1 MHKVITF
8 NKYIQVHLGFRRKR
22 GWTILVFD
30 YNHYLRRREMPDRVG
45 HDGKRVGSDNKT
57 DGMNRHIYRLVAA
70 VLAAIT
76 IVSCNGA
83 RKSETFRVLED
94 VDSYIEARP
103 DSALAVLEGIDKSE
117 LTSKELEAKY
127 ALLLSQALD
136 KNYIDLQSDSVIAP
150 AVRYY
155 ENHGTPDER
164 LLTHYYRGVIYLNDG
179 DRESAMESYIK
190 AERYVDECRDYG
202 VIARL
207 YTAKMNLY
215 RYAYDFASAL
225 EQEEIAS
232 SYFLKD
238 KDTIRYISTLNTIT
252 GLKMQLGQYSEAYQ
266 YLDKIKSLWNNLDE
280 YQKSIYYSN
289 MLHLSK
295 SDSVLNTGSILKE
308 YVSEISNHQYADWL
322 NIANAYISVSDYQSA
337 SDAIDRYIEYG
348 GIANAPYYWTLAL
361 LYEGLKEYEKS
372 NSAYKEY
379 FKITGEEN
387 VVILESD
394 TKFIEE
400 RHKKEIELIDAEHS
414 KERITLISIIAILC
428 AVIIIYLIRKQ
439 LQIRTAEKKQL
450 EIEKKRYEQLYA
462 DAIAERDAL
471 TKMIEDSSVK
481 DETKAVIRERLEVLN
496 KVIISHITDTSSANK
511 KAFQELD
518 ALVANRDSFIES
530 TRLTIEG
537 NNPEFIAAL
546 KKQGL
551 TDEEINICCLYVIGL
566 KGKDIKSYTSQPRLY
581 IQSAEIRHKLGLTEN
596 DTNLAIHLRNML
608 EK

>member
-1 MHKVITF
+1 
-8 NKYIQVHLGFRRKR
+8 
-22 GWTILVFD
+22 
-30 YNHYLRRREMPDRVG
+30 MPDRVG
-45 HDGKRVGSDNKT
+45 HDNKT
-57 DGMNRHIYRLVAA
+57 NVGQEDKTNGMNRYIYKVFAA
-70 VLAAIT
+70 VLTAIT
-76 IVSCNGA
+76 IFSCKDVRN
-83 RKSETFRVLED
+83 SEVYRLLTD
-94 VDSYIEARP
+94 VDSYIESRP
-103 DSALAVLEGIDKSE
+103 DSALAVLEGIDKAE
-117 LTSKELEAKY
+117 LTTNELEAKY
-127 ALLLSQALD
+127 ALLMSMALD

-215 RYAYDFASAL
+215 QYAYDFASAL

-238 KDTIRYISTLNTIT
+238 NDTIRYISTLNTIT

-400 RHKKEIELIDAEHS
+400 RHRKEIELLDAEHS

-439 LQIRTAEKKQL
+439 LKIRTAEKKQL

-511 KAFQELD
+511 KAFQELE
-518 ALVANRDSFIES
+518 ALVADRDSFIVS

-551 TDEEINICCLYVIGL
+551 TDEEINICCLYIIGL

-608 EK
+608 EKEVC

>member
-1 MHKVITF
+1 
-8 NKYIQVHLGFRRKR
+8 
-22 GWTILVFD
+22 
-30 YNHYLRRREMPDRVG
+30 
-45 HDGKRVGSDNKT
+45 
-57 DGMNRHIYRLVAA
+57 MNRHIYRFIAA

-76 IVSCNGA
+76 IVSCYDG
-83 RKSETFRVLED
+83 RKSETYRLLKD
-94 VDSYIEARP
+94 VESYMEARP
-103 DSALAVLEGIDKSE
+103 DSALAMLEGIDKSE

-136 KNYIDLQSDSVIAP
+136 KNYIDLQSDSVIVP

-387 VVILESD
+387 VDILESD

-400 RHKKEIELIDAEHS
+400 RHKKEIELLDAEHS
-414 KERITLISIIAILC
+414 KERIMFISIIAILC
-428 AVIIIYLIRKQ
+428 AVIVIYLIRQQ
-439 LQIRTAEKKQL
+439 LKIRTAEKKQL

-511 KAFQELD
+511 KAYQELE
-518 ALVANRDSFIES
+518 ALVADKESFIES

-566 KGKDIKSYTSQPRLY
+566 KGKDIKAYTSQPRLY

-596 DTNLAIHLRNML
+596 DTNLSIYLKEML
-608 EK
+608 GMEVC

>member
-1 MHKVITF
+1 
-8 NKYIQVHLGFRRKR
+8 
-22 GWTILVFD
+22 
-30 YNHYLRRREMPDRVG
+30 
-45 HDGKRVGSDNKT
+45 
-57 DGMNRHIYRLVAA
+57 MNRHIYRLVAA
-70 VLAAIT
+70 VLTAIT

-136 KNYIDLQSDSVIAP
+136 KNYIDLQSDSIIAP
-150 AVRYY
+150 AVNYY
-155 ENHGTPDER
+155 KYHGTDDER
-164 LLTHYYRGVIYLNDG
+164 FRTLYYAGRVYQNAG
-179 DRESAMESYIK
+179 DIEAAMEK
-190 AERYVDECRDYG
+190 FVEAEHHISNQTDKTIV
-202 VIARL
+202 ARL
-207 YTAKMNLY
+207 FKAKMVAYQDIFDYKSAITQAHKAAEYYLSARDSL
-215 RYAYDFASAL
+215 RYL
-225 EQEEIAS
+225 
-232 SYFLKD
+232 
-238 KDTIRYISTLNTIT
+238 STLNSIVILY
-252 GLKMQLGQYSEAYQ
+252 GQLDDKESERK
-266 YLDKIKSLWNNLDE
+266 YLDLLS
-280 YQKSIYYSN
+280 SN
-289 MLHLSK
+289 RHLMN
-295 SDSVLNTGSILKE
+295 DSQLNTYYAVMLNSSLRDSQEIVSGILSDYLSTVTDASIIK
-308 YVSEISNHQYADWL
+308 WL
-322 NIANAYISVSDYQSA
+322 AIANAYIVLDNYPA
-337 SDAIDRYIEYG
+337 AVNALDNYILYG
-348 GIANAPYYWTLAL
+348 GIKDPAYNWISAT
-361 LYEGLKEYEKS
+361 LYEKLGEYDKALNFYKS
-372 NSAYKEY
+372 YLQQTDEADLLI
-379 FKITGEEN
+379 F
-387 VVILESD
+387 ESD

-428 AVIIIYLIRKQ
+428 AVIVIYLIRKQ

-511 KAFQELD
+511 KAFQELE
-518 ALVANRDSFIES
+518 ALISDRDSFIES

-537 NNPEFIAAL
+537 NNPGFITAL
-546 KKQGL
+546 REAGL

-566 KGKDIKSYTSQPRLY
+566 KGKDIKTYTNQSRLY

-596 DTNLAIHLRNML
+596 DTNLSIHLRNMC
-608 EK
+608 ENEVC

>member
-1 MHKVITF
+1 
-8 NKYIQVHLGFRRKR
+8 
-22 GWTILVFD
+22 
-30 YNHYLRRREMPDRVG
+30 
-45 HDGKRVGSDNKT
+45 
-57 DGMNRHIYRLVAA
+57 MNRHIYRLVAA

-76 IVSCNGA
+76 IVSCNDA
-83 RKSETFRVLED
+83 RKSETFRLLED

-136 KNYIDLQSDSVIAP
+136 KNYIDLQSDSIIAP

-400 RHKKEIELIDAEHS
+400 RHQKEIQLLESERNT
-414 KERITLISIIAILC
+414 ERITLISIIAILC
-428 AVIIIYLIRKQ
+428 AFIIIYFIRKQ
-439 LQIRTAEKKQL
+439 LKIRTAEKRQL
-450 EIEKKRYEQLYA
+450 EIEKQKYEQLYA
-462 DAIAERDAL
+462 DAVSERDAL
-471 TKMIEDSSVK
+471 TKMVEDANVK

-511 KAFQELD
+511 KAFQELE
-518 ALVANRDSFIES
+518 ALVADRDSFIES

-551 TDEEINICCLYVIGL
+551 TDEEINICCLYIIGL
-566 KGKDIKSYTSQPRLY
+566 KGKDIKAYTSQPRLY

-608 EK
+608 EKEVC

>member
-1 MHKVITF
+1 
-8 NKYIQVHLGFRRKR
+8 
-22 GWTILVFD
+22 
-30 YNHYLRRREMPDRVG
+30 
-45 HDGKRVGSDNKT
+45 
-57 DGMNRHIYRLVAA
+57 MNRHIYRLVAA

-76 IVSCNGA
+76 IVSCNDA

-136 KNYIDLQSDSVIAP
+136 KNYIDLQSDSIIAP

-164 LLTHYYRGVIYLNDG
+164 LKMYYYSGRIKQNSGDYEGAMEMFVKGESYGDECTDKVLLGRLYAAKQYVYQETINYPSAIPNAQLAADAFLEAEDVHNYLLKINDLAILYQLTHDDIKHAECMNIIKENWDILTDKHKSHYYTILLNPYSNAENPDELISEYLSEVKDSSLIIWSGLSNAYL
-179 DRESAMESYIK
+179 RLNQPESVLQVLEYSLKYNQ
-190 AERYVDECRDYG
+190 DEKD
-202 VIARL
+202 A
-207 YTAKMNLY
+207 
-215 RYAYDFASAL
+215 AYYFSQASAY
-225 EQEEIAS
+225 E
-232 SYFLKD
+232 
-238 KDTIRYISTLNTIT
+238 
-252 GLKMQLGQYSEAYQ
+252 QLGESDEALAAYKK
-266 YLDKIKSLWNNLDE
+266 YVEITDANDLE
-280 YQKSIYYSN
+280 
-289 MLHLSK
+289 
-295 SDSVLNTGSILKE
+295 ILK
-308 YVSEISNHQYADWL
+308 A
-322 NIANAYISVSDYQSA
+322 
-337 SDAIDRYIEYG
+337 
-348 GIANAPYYWTLAL
+348 
-361 LYEGLKEYEKS
+361 
-372 NSAYKEY
+372 
-379 FKITGEEN
+379 
-387 VVILESD
+387 D

-400 RHKKEIELIDAEHS
+400 RHKKEIELLDAEHS

-428 AVIIIYLIRKQ
+428 AVIVIYLIRQQ
-439 LQIRTAEKKQL
+439 LKIRTAEKKQL

-471 TKMIEDSSVK
+471 TKMTEDSSVK

-511 KAFQELD
+511 KAFQELE
-518 ALVANRDSFIES
+518 ALISDRDSFIES

-566 KGKDIKSYTSQPRLY
+566 KGKDIKTYTNQSRLY

-596 DTNLAIHLRNML
+596 DTNLSIHLRNMC
-608 EK
+608 ENEVC

>member
-1 MHKVITF
+1 
-8 NKYIQVHLGFRRKR
+8 
-22 GWTILVFD
+22 
-30 YNHYLRRREMPDRVG
+30 MPDLVG
-45 HDGKRVGSDNKT
+45 HDGKRVGSDNKA

-136 KNYIDLQSDSVIAP
+136 KNYIDLQSDSIIAP
-150 AVRYY
+150 AVNYY
-155 ENHGTPDER
+155 KYHGTDDER
-164 LLTHYYRGVIYLNDG
+164 FRTLYYAGRVYQNAG
-179 DRESAMESYIK
+179 DIEAAMEK
-190 AERYVDECRDYG
+190 FVEAEHHISNQTDKTIV
-202 VIARL
+202 ARL
-207 YTAKMNLY
+207 FKAKMVAYQDIFDYKSAITQAHKAAEYYLSARDSL
-215 RYAYDFASAL
+215 RYL
-225 EQEEIAS
+225 
-232 SYFLKD
+232 
-238 KDTIRYISTLNTIT
+238 STLNSIVILY
-252 GLKMQLGQYSEAYQ
+252 GQLDDKESERK
-266 YLDKIKSLWNNLDE
+266 YLDLLS
-280 YQKSIYYSN
+280 SN
-289 MLHLSK
+289 RHLMN
-295 SDSVLNTGSILKE
+295 DSQLNTYYAVMLNSSLRDSQEIVSGILSDYLSTVTDASIIK
-308 YVSEISNHQYADWL
+308 WL
-322 NIANAYISVSDYQSA
+322 AIANAYIVLDNYPA
-337 SDAIDRYIEYG
+337 AVNALDNYILYG
-348 GIANAPYYWTLAL
+348 GIKDPAYNWISAT
-361 LYEGLKEYEKS
+361 LYEKLGEYDKALNFYKS
-372 NSAYKEY
+372 YLQQTDEADLLI
-379 FKITGEEN
+379 F
-387 VVILESD
+387 ESD

-428 AVIIIYLIRKQ
+428 AVIVIYLIRKQ

-511 KAFQELD
+511 KAFQELE
-518 ALVANRDSFIES
+518 ALISDRDSFIES

-537 NNPEFIAAL
+537 NNPGFITAL
-546 KKQGL
+546 REAGL

-566 KGKDIKSYTSQPRLY
+566 KGKDIKTYTNQSRLY

-596 DTNLAIHLRNML
+596 DTNLSIHLRNMC
-608 EK
+608 ENEVC

>member
-1 MHKVITF
+1 MACVYYTF
-8 NKYIQVHLGFRRKR
+8 SVTVKKQESEEI
-22 GWTILVFD
+22 
-30 YNHYLRRREMPDRVG
+30 
-45 HDGKRVGSDNKT
+45 
-57 DGMNRHIYRLVAA
+57 GMNRHIYRLVAA
-70 VLAAIT
+70 VLAAMT
-76 IVSCNGA
+76 IVSCNDA
-83 RKSETFRVLED
+83 RKSETYRVLED

-215 RYAYDFASAL
+215 QYAYDFASAL

-400 RHKKEIELIDAEHS
+400 RHRKEIELLDAEHS

-428 AVIIIYLIRKQ
+428 AVIIIYIIRRQ

-511 KAFQELD
+511 KAFQELE
-518 ALVANRDSFIES
+518 ALVADRDSFIES

-566 KGKDIKSYTSQPRLY
+566 KGKDIKAYTSQPRHY
-581 IQSAEIRHKLGLTEN
+581 NQSADIRHKLGLTEN
-596 DTNLAIHLRNML
+596 DTNLSIFLREML

>member
-1 MHKVITF
+1 
-8 NKYIQVHLGFRRKR
+8 
-22 GWTILVFD
+22 
-30 YNHYLRRREMPDRVG
+30 
-45 HDGKRVGSDNKT
+45 
-57 DGMNRHIYRLVAA
+57 MNRHIYRLVAA

-76 IVSCNGA
+76 IVSCYDA
-83 RKSETFRVLED
+83 RKSETYRLLED
-94 VDSYIEARP
+94 VESYMEARP

-136 KNYIDLQSDSVIAP
+136 KNYIDLQSDSIIAP

-400 RHKKEIELIDAEHS
+400 RHQKEIQLLESERNT
-414 KERITLISIIAILC
+414 ERITLISIIAILC
-428 AVIIIYLIRKQ
+428 AFIIIYFIRKQ
-439 LQIRTAEKKQL
+439 LKIRTAEKRQL
-450 EIEKKRYEQLYA
+450 EIEKQKYEQLYA
-462 DAIAERDAL
+462 DAVSERDAL
-471 TKMIEDSSVK
+471 TKMVEDANVK

-511 KAFQELD
+511 KAFQELE
-518 ALVANRDSFIES
+518 ALVADRDSFIES

-551 TDEEINICCLYVIGL
+551 TDEEINICCLYIIGL
-566 KGKDIKSYTSQPRLY
+566 KGKDIKAYTSQPRLY

-608 EK
+608 EKEVC

>member
-1 MHKVITF
+1 MRLTDLGMRMRLLLLIIT
-8 NKYIQVHLGFRRKR
+8 
-22 GWTILVFD
+22 
-30 YNHYLRRREMPDRVG
+30 
-45 HDGKRVGSDNKT
+45 
-57 DGMNRHIYRLVAA
+57 
-70 VLAAIT
+70 AIT
-76 IVSCNGA
+76 IVSCNDA
-83 RKSETFRVLED
+83 RKSETYRLLED

-136 KNYIDLQSDSVIAP
+136 KNYIDLQSDSIIAP

-155 ENHGTPDER
+155 ENHGTPYER

-428 AVIIIYLIRKQ
+428 AVIIIYIIRKQ

-481 DETKAVIRERLEVLN
+481 DETKAVIKARLEILN
-496 KVIISHITDTSSANK
+496 KVIISHITDTSKDNRRAYE
-511 KAFQELD
+511 ELE
-518 ALVANRDSFIES
+518 ALIADKESFIES

-537 NNPEFIAAL
+537 NNPEFINVL
-546 KKQGL
+546 RSQGL
-551 TDEEINICCLYVIGL
+551 TDDEINICCLYVMGL
-566 KGKDIKSYTSQPRLY
+566 KGKDIKTYTSQPGHY
-581 IQSAEIRHKLGLTEN
+581 KQSAEIRHKLGLSEN
-596 DTNLAIHLRNML
+596 DTNLSIYLRELL

>member
-1 MHKVITF
+1 
-8 NKYIQVHLGFRRKR
+8 
-22 GWTILVFD
+22 
-30 YNHYLRRREMPDRVG
+30 
-45 HDGKRVGSDNKT
+45 
-57 DGMNRHIYRLVAA
+57 MNRHIYRLVAA

-76 IVSCNGA
+76 IVSCNDA
-83 RKSETFRVLED
+83 RRSETYRLLED

-103 DSALAVLEGIDKSE
+103 DSALAVLEGIDKSK

-136 KNYIDLQSDSVIAP
+136 KNYIDLQSDSIIAP

-215 RYAYDFASAL
+215 QYAYDFASAL

-295 SDSVLNTGSILKE
+295 SDSVLDTGSILKE

-322 NIANAYISVSDYQSA
+322 NIANAYISVYDYQSA

-414 KERITLISIIAILC
+414 MERITLISIIAILC
-428 AVIIIYLIRKQ
+428 AFIVIYLIRKQ

-481 DETKAVIRERLEVLN
+481 DETKTVIRERLEVLN

-511 KAFQELD
+511 KAFQELE
-518 ALVANRDSFIES
+518 ALISDRDSFIES

-537 NNPEFIAAL
+537 NNPGFITAL
-546 KKQGL
+546 REAGL

-566 KGKDIKSYTSQPRLY
+566 KGKDIKTYTNQSRLY

-596 DTNLAIHLRNML
+596 DTNLSIHLRNMC
-608 EK
+608 ENEVC

>member
-1 MHKVITF
+1 
-8 NKYIQVHLGFRRKR
+8 
-22 GWTILVFD
+22 
-30 YNHYLRRREMPDRVG
+30 
-45 HDGKRVGSDNKT
+45 
-57 DGMNRHIYRLVAA
+57 MNRHIYRLVAA

-76 IVSCNGA
+76 IVSCNDA
-83 RKSETFRVLED
+83 MRSETFRVLED

-103 DSALAVLEGIDKSE
+103 DSALAVLEGINKSE

-136 KNYIDLQSDSVIAP
+136 KNYIDLQSDSIIAP

-215 RYAYDFASAL
+215 QYAYDFASAL

-511 KAFQELD
+511 KAYQELE
-518 ALVANRDSFIES
+518 ALVADKESFIES

-566 KGKDIKSYTSQPRLY
+566 KGKDIKAYTSQPRLY

-608 EK
+608 EKEVC

>member
-1 MHKVITF
+1 M
-8 NKYIQVHLGFRRKR
+8 
-22 GWTILVFD
+22 
-30 YNHYLRRREMPDRVG
+30 
-45 HDGKRVGSDNKT
+45 

-70 VLAAIT
+70 VLTAIT

-136 KNYIDLQSDSVIAP
+136 KNYIDLQSDSIIAP
-150 AVRYY
+150 AVNYY
-155 ENHGTPDER
+155 KYHGTDDER
-164 LLTHYYRGVIYLNDG
+164 FRTLYYAGRVYQNAG
-179 DRESAMESYIK
+179 DIEAAMEK
-190 AERYVDECRDYG
+190 FVEAEHHISNQTDKTIV
-202 VIARL
+202 ARL
-207 YTAKMNLY
+207 FKAKMVAYQDIFDYKSAITQAHKAAEYYLSARDSL
-215 RYAYDFASAL
+215 RYL
-225 EQEEIAS
+225 
-232 SYFLKD
+232 
-238 KDTIRYISTLNTIT
+238 STLNSIVILY
-252 GLKMQLGQYSEAYQ
+252 GQLDDKESERK
-266 YLDKIKSLWNNLDE
+266 YLDLLS
-280 YQKSIYYSN
+280 SN
-289 MLHLSK
+289 RHLMN
-295 SDSVLNTGSILKE
+295 DSQLNTYYAVMLNSSLRDSQEIVSGILSDYLSTVTDASIIK
-308 YVSEISNHQYADWL
+308 WL
-322 NIANAYISVSDYQSA
+322 AIANAYIVLDNYPA
-337 SDAIDRYIEYG
+337 AVNALDNYILYG
-348 GIANAPYYWTLAL
+348 GIKDPAYNWISAT
-361 LYEGLKEYEKS
+361 LYEKLGEYDKALNFYKS
-372 NSAYKEY
+372 YLQQTDEADLLI
-379 FKITGEEN
+379 F
-387 VVILESD
+387 ESD

-428 AVIIIYLIRKQ
+428 AVIVIYLIRKQ

-511 KAFQELD
+511 KAFQELE
-518 ALVANRDSFIES
+518 ALISDRDSFIES

-537 NNPEFIAAL
+537 NNPGFITAL
-546 KKQGL
+546 REAGL

-566 KGKDIKSYTSQPRLY
+566 KGKDIKTYTNQSRLY

-596 DTNLAIHLRNML
+596 DTNLSIHLRNMC
-608 EK
+608 ENEVC

>member
-1 MHKVITF
+1 MKRFLLVI
-8 NKYIQVHLGFRRKR
+8 LA
-22 GWTILVFD
+22 
-30 YNHYLRRREMPDRVG
+30 
-45 HDGKRVGSDNKT
+45 
-57 DGMNRHIYRLVAA
+57 VA
-70 VLAAIT
+70 VTAIT
-76 IVSCNGA
+76 IFSCNDVRNG
-83 RKSETFRVLED
+83 EVYRVLTD
-94 VDSYIEARP
+94 VDSYIENRP
-103 DSALAVLEGIDKSE
+103 DSALAVLEGIDKAE
-117 LTSKELEAKY
+117 LTTNELEAKY
-127 ALLLSQALD
+127 ALLMSMALD

-155 ENHGTPDER
+155 ERYGSADEK

-215 RYAYDFASAL
+215 QYAYDFASAL

-414 KERITLISIIAILC
+414 KERIMYISIIAILC
-428 AVIIIYLIRKQ
+428 AVIIIYIIRRQ

-462 DAIAERDAL
+462 DAVAERDAL
-471 TKMIEDSSVK
+471 TKMVEDSNVK
-481 DETKAVIRERLEVLN
+481 DETKAVIRERLEILN

-511 KAFQELD
+511 KAYQELE
-518 ALVANRDSFIES
+518 ALVADRESFIES

>member
-1 MHKVITF
+1 
-8 NKYIQVHLGFRRKR
+8 
-22 GWTILVFD
+22 
-30 YNHYLRRREMPDRVG
+30 
-45 HDGKRVGSDNKT
+45 
-57 DGMNRHIYRLVAA
+57 MNRHIYRLVAA
-70 VLAAIT
+70 ALAAIT
-76 IVSCNGA
+76 IVSCNDA

-103 DSALAVLEGIDKSE
+103 DSALAVLEGIDKSK

-136 KNYIDLQSDSVIAP
+136 KNYIDLQSDSIIAP

-215 RYAYDFASAL
+215 QYAYDFASAL

-295 SDSVLNTGSILKE
+295 SDSVLDTGSILKE

-322 NIANAYISVSDYQSA
+322 NIANAYISVYDYQSA

-400 RHKKEIELIDAEHS
+400 RHKKEIELLDAEHS

-439 LQIRTAEKKQL
+439 LKIRTAEKKQL

-511 KAFQELD
+511 KAFQELE
-518 ALVANRDSFIES
+518 ALVADRDSFIES

-566 KGKDIKSYTSQPRLY
+566 KGKDIKAYTSQPRHY

-596 DTNLAIHLRNML
+596 DTNLSIYLREML